1 MRRFSLGVAF
11 VISALLL
18 ASMSANAEEVQYEN
32 PELQVKFNLK
42 EVQIENNSIL
52 KERDLKKLLIPLYDR
67 NLIFLSYS
75 EIEEA
80 LIPRLVLCLRVAK
93 KKSS

>member
-42 EVQIENNSIL
+42 EVLDNVLFISVI
-52 KERDLKKLLIPLYDR
+52 KTSAFLLF
-67 NLIFLSYS
+67 N
-75 EIEEA
+75 E
-80 LIPRLVLCLRVAK
+80 
-93 KKSS
+93 

>member
-42 EVQIENNSIL
+42 ED
-52 KERDLKKLLIPLYDR
+52 KESLTPKQD
-67 NLIFLSYS
+67 
-75 EIEEA
+75 A
-80 LIPRLVLCLRVAK
+80 
-93 KKSS
+93 